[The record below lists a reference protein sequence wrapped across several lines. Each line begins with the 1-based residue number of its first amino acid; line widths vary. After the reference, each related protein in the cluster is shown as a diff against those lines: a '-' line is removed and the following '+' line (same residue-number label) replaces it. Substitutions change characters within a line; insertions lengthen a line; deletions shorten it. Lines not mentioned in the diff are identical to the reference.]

1 MNVESNHTAEKES
14 EPTDHGNAVA
24 VQTTLGDEDEDV
36 HKCGRCQRE
45 FSTLDAFIQH
55 KLLQSC
61 RRPLELRAQVVVSKG
76 DTQERRRTA
85 SAKASARVVHSSK
98 PQSTDTLDSSKQAYE
113 VNEEGRYV
121 CCTCDKTF
129 KTTNILRT
137 HLNTHSEQKNFAC
150 ELCTTA
156 FRTKGSLIRHY
167 RRHTD
172 ERPYRCVLCGLS
184 FRESGA
190 LTRHLKS
197 ITPCTEKIRFHQY
210 NEILVSKDG
219 VQKGVDTM
227 VVMEPRPPQDDPE
240 VIHHVHFTVEEQQ
253 VVVEQIPAEA
263 LVATGAVGSNLI
275 CQAIL
280 NSGIG
285 LETETTTTT
294 ATTTTATATLV
305 EEVEEEVEE
314 EEHEQSPETI
324 IKAVFG
330 YPDSEQ
336 IHVTEECVE
345 MEMEEEEVSE
355 VSEGEEFQ
363 KSCKLHKCPHC
374 NRAFKGLNYLRFH
387 IKGHSGYKPFKCTLC
402 QKEFLTG
409 YLLKKHMD
417 VHVSERRYKCGEC
430 GKLYKT
436 IGHVREHMRAHSD
449 ERPYHCTKC
458 NKGYKTK
465 NALQV
470 HLRTHVEDK
479 PFVCQFCLRGF
490 REKGSLVR
498 HIRHHT
504 GEKPYKCT
512 KCGRGFAEHGTLNRH
527 LRAKGQETGGGDDGE
542 EKEQESGD
550 SQATAAAIISEDP
563 HTVLVEFS
571 SVVADT
577 QEYII
582 GTPAEEA
589 GQAEEVTLIQAT
601 ENQMGDHIMR
611 VVQEIVNQAR
621 GAGGVA
627 GRQII
632 VRNTELD
639 EEGATISD
647 CGDTITIATPES
659 LTKQVAMTLASAI
672 SDGTLLATTGTTVE
686 TADGTVTMVTTTAPT
701 ATEDHTVATECVE
714 VMEHQQGE
722 RLFLAGTEEVEIETV
737 VV

>member
-1 MNVESNHTAEKES
+1 MNVESDHTAEKES
-14 EPTDHGNAVA
+14 ERTDHGNAVA
-24 VQTTLGDEDEDV
+24 VRTTLGDEDEDV
-36 HKCGRCQRE
+36 HKCGRCQSE
-45 FSTLDAFIQH
+45 FSTLDSFIQH

-61 RRPLELRAQVVVSKG
+61 KRPLKPREQVVVSKHAA
-76 DTQERRRTA
+76 QERRRTA
-85 SAKASARVVHSSK
+85 SAKANARVAHGGK
-98 PQSTDTLDSSKQAYE
+98 PQDPDTADDSKQAYA
-113 VNEEGRYV
+113 VNKEGRYV
-121 CCTCDKTF
+121 CSVCQKTF

-137 HLNTHSEQKNFAC
+137 HLNTHNKQKNFPC
-150 ELCTTA
+150 ELCGTE

-219 VQKGVDTM
+219 IQKSIDNMLVL
-227 VVMEPRPPQDDPE
+227 EPPAPREDPE
-240 VIHHVHFTVEEQQ
+240 LIHQVHFTVTEQ
-253 VVVEQIPAEA
+253 VVLEQLPEEA
-263 LVATGAVGSNLI
+263 MVATGPVGDNVI
-275 CQAIL
+275 CQAII

-285 LETETTTTT
+285 METETTTTE
-294 ATTTTATATLV
+294 L
-305 EEVEEEVEE
+305 
-314 EEHEQSPETI
+314 S
-324 IKAVFG
+324 
-330 YPDSEQ
+330 
-336 IHVTEECVE
+336 
-345 MEMEEEEVSE
+345 
-355 VSEGEEFQ
+355 
-363 KSCKLHKCPHC
+363 KLHKCPHC

-387 IKGHSGYKPFKCTLC
+387 IKSHSGYKPFKCPVC

-417 VHVSERRYKCGEC
+417 VHVNERRYKCGEC

-449 ERPYHCTKC
+449 ERPFRCTKC

-470 HLRTHVEDK
+470 HLRTHADDK

-504 GEKPYKCT
+504 GEKPYKCNR
-512 KCGRGFAEHGTLNRH
+512 CGRGFAEHGTLNRH
-527 LRAKGQETGGGDDGE
+527 IRAKGRCQKDDDS
-542 EKEQESGD
+542 KEPHDGSR
-550 SQATAAAIISEDP
+550 DP

-589 GQAEEVTLIQAT
+589 VPGEEVTLIQAT
-601 ENQMGDHIMR
+601 ENQMGNHIMR
-611 VVQEIVNQAR
+611 VVQEIVNQSR
-621 GAGGVA
+621 SAGGAA

-632 VRNTELD
+632 LRNTEQD
-639 EEGATISD
+639 EEGTSISD
-647 CGDTITIATPES
+647 CGDIITIATPES
-659 LTKQVAMTLASAI
+659 LTKQVAMTLANAI
-672 SDGTLLATTGTTVE
+672 SDGTLMATTRTTVE
-686 TADGTVTMVTTTAPT
+686 TADGTITVVSTA
-701 ATEDHTVATECVE
+701 AGDEDADADAQQCVE
-714 VMEHQQGE
+714 VMEQQEQHQQQHQQQQQE
-722 RLFLAGTEEVEIETV
+722 EEEAEFVLSATEEVVEIQTV